1 MGMMQRALHTRQ
13 CARLRAL
20 ACALICLLFVGA
32 VSAADEAT
40 IRNPKLEATEDGYQ
54 LSADI
59 DFQLTSS
66 MQEALRKGVPLYFV
80 VEFELSKG
88 RWYWFDQNVARAS
101 RDRRVSYAPLTDQ
114 YRIAVSGVSQ
124 NVATIEDVQR
134 LLSRVRSWTVLQK
147 GRLKPGEK
155 YEAAIRFR
163 LDNAQLPK
171 PFQLDIL
178 ASKDWN
184 LSTEWVR
191 WTVVGESEAAR
202 QTKAAP

>member
-1 MGMMQRALHTRQ
+1 MMRRRTLLH
-13 CARLRAL
+13 RLVMAWF
-20 ACALICLLFVGA
+20 ASMWIVVAGTAF
-32 VSAADEAT
+32 AADEAT
-40 IRNPKLEATEDGYQ
+40 IRNPKLEATDDGYQ
-54 LSADI
+54 VSADI

-66 MQEALRKGVPLYFV
+66 MKEAVSKGVPLYFV
-80 VEFELSKG
+80 VEFEISKG
-88 RWYWFDQNVARAS
+88 RWYWFDQSLAKAS

-114 YRIAVSGVSQ
+114 YKISVSGVSQ

-184 LSTEWVR
+184 LSSDWVR
-191 WTVVGESEAAR
+191 WTVVGESEPAR
-202 QTKAAP
+202 PAKAAP

>member
-1 MGMMQRALHTRQ
+1 MTRRQTMLH
-13 CARLRAL
+13 RLVM
-20 ACALICLLFVGA
+20 VGFA
-32 VSAADEAT
+32 SVWIAFASAAFAADEVT
-40 IRNPKLEATEDGYQ
+40 IRNPKLDATDDGYQ
-54 LSADI
+54 VSADI

-66 MQEALRKGVPLYFV
+66 MKEAVSKGVPLYFV
-80 VEFELSKG
+80 VEFEISKG
-88 RWYWFDQNVARAS
+88 RWYWFDQNLAKAS

-114 YRIAVSGVSQ
+114 YKISVSGVSQ

-184 LSTEWVR
+184 LSSDWVR
-191 WTVVGESEAAR
+191 WTVVGESEPAR
-202 QTKAAP
+202 PAKVAP

>member
-1 MGMMQRALHTRQ
+1 MRPRTMLY
-13 CARLRAL
+13 RLL
-20 ACALICLLFVGA
+20 AVMFASMWIVVTSAAF
-32 VSAADEAT
+32 AADEAT
-40 IRNPKLEATEDGYQ
+40 IRNPKLEATDDGYQ
-54 LSADI
+54 VSADI

-66 MQEALRKGVPLYFV
+66 MKEAVSKGVPLYFV
-80 VEFELSKG
+80 VEFEISKG
-88 RWYWFDQNVARAS
+88 RWYWFDQSLAKAS

-114 YRIAVSGVSQ
+114 YKISVSGVSQ

-184 LSTEWVR
+184 LSSDWVR
-191 WTVVGESEAAR
+191 WTVIGESEPAR
-202 QTKAAP
+202 PAKVGP

>member
-1 MGMMQRALHTRQ
+1 MLTLANPRVAPA
-13 CARLRAL
+13 ARVWTL
-20 ACALICLLFVGA
+20 ACMGLFILFCGA
-32 VSAADEAT
+32 AFAADDAT
-40 IRNPKLEATEDGYQ
+40 IRDAKLEATDEGYQ

-59 DFQLTSS
+59 DFQLSSS
-66 MQEALRKGVPLYFV
+66 MLEAVRKGVPLYFV

-88 RWYWFDQNVARAS
+88 RWYWFDQGVVKAS

-124 NVATIEDVQR
+124 TVATIEDVQR

-155 YEAAIRFR
+155 YDAAVRFR

-184 LSTEWVR
+184 LSSDWYR
-191 WTVVGESEAAR
+191 WTVTGES
-202 QTKAAP
+202 K

>member
-1 MGMMQRALHTRQ
+1 MMPRRTMLHRVIVMF
-13 CARLRAL
+13 ASMWVVFASV
-20 ACALICLLFVGA
+20 AF
-32 VSAADEAT
+32 AADEAM
-40 IRNPKLEATEDGYQ
+40 IRNPKLEATDDGYQ

-66 MQEALRKGVPLYFV
+66 MKEAVSKGVPLYFV
-80 VEFELSKG
+80 VEFEISKG
-88 RWYWFDQNVARAS
+88 RWYWFDQSLAKAS

-114 YRIAVSGVSQ
+114 YKISVSGVSQ
-124 NVATIEDVQR
+124 NVATIDDVQR

-184 LSTEWVR
+184 LSSDWVR
-191 WTVVGESEAAR
+191 WTVVGESEPQPQPQRPA
-202 QTKAAP
+202 KAAP

>member
-1 MGMMQRALHTRQ
+1 MMRHRTMPHRLLMIAL
-13 CARLRAL
+13 AL
-20 ACALICLLFVGA
+20 ACMA
-32 VSAADEAT
+32 VAGIAFAADEAT
-40 IRNPKLEATEDGYQ
+40 IRNPKLEATDDGYQ
-54 LSADI
+54 VSADI
-59 DFQLTSS
+59 DFQLTGS
-66 MQEALRKGVPLYFV
+66 MKEAVSKGVPLYFV
-80 VEFELSKG
+80 VEFEISKG
-88 RWYWFDQNVARAS
+88 RWYWFDQNLAKAS

-114 YRIAVSGVSQ
+114 YKISVSGVSQ

-184 LSTEWVR
+184 LSSDWVR
-191 WTVVGESEAAR
+191 WTVVGESEPAR
-202 QTKAAP
+202 PAKAAP

>member
-1 MGMMQRALHTRQ
+1 MTPRYTMLH
-13 CARLRAL
+13 RLVM
-20 ACALICLLFVGA
+20 VGFA
-32 VSAADEAT
+32 SAWIVVTSVAFAADEAT
-40 IRNPKLEATEDGYQ
+40 IRNPKLDATDDGYQ
-54 LSADI
+54 VSADI

-66 MQEALRKGVPLYFV
+66 MKEAVSKGVPLYFV
-80 VEFELSKG
+80 VEFEISKG
-88 RWYWFDQNVARAS
+88 RWYWFDQSLAKAS

-114 YRIAVSGVSQ
+114 YKISVSGVSQ

-184 LSTEWVR
+184 LSSDWVR
-191 WTVVGESEAAR
+191 WTVVGESEPAR
-202 QTKAAP
+202 PAKAAP

>member
-1 MGMMQRALHTRQ
+1 VKRQHALFRWLVF
-13 CARLRAL
+13 A
-20 ACALICLLFVGA
+20 IWI
-32 VSAADEAT
+32 VSANAAFAADETA

-54 LSADI
+54 VSADI

-66 MQEALRKGVPLYFV
+66 MKEAINKGVPLYFV
-80 VEFELSKG
+80 VEFEISKG
-88 RWYWFDQNVARAS
+88 RWYWFDQNLAKAS

-114 YRIAVSGVSQ
+114 YKISVSGVSQ
-124 NVATIEDVQR
+124 NVATLDDVQR

-184 LSTEWVR
+184 LSSDWVR
-191 WTVVGESEAAR
+191 WTVVGENEVAR
-202 QTKAAP
+202 PAKAAP

>member
-1 MGMMQRALHTRQ
+1 MVMSQRALLTRLW
-13 CARLRAL
+13 AMF
-20 ACALICLLFVGA
+20 CALMYLLLLGA
-32 VSAADEAT
+32 TAAADEAT
-40 IRNPKLEATEDGYQ
+40 IRNPKLDVTEDGYQ
-54 LSADI
+54 VSADI

-66 MQEALRKGVPLYFV
+66 MQEAVRKGVPLYFV

-134 LLSRVRSWTVLQK
+134 LLSRVRSWTVMQK

-184 LSTEWVR
+184 LSSEWVR
-191 WTVVGESEAAR
+191 WTVVGENESAR

>member
-1 MGMMQRALHTRQ
+1 MVMMQRTLS
-13 CARLRAL
+13 ARLWEL
-20 ACALICLLFVGA
+20 VCALTCSLLMGA
-32 VSAADEAT
+32 VFAADEAT

-66 MQEALRKGVPLYFV
+66 MQEAVRKGVPLYFV

-88 RWYWFDQNVARAS
+88 RWYWFDQNVAKAS

-114 YRIAVSGVSQ
+114 YRIGVSGVSQ

-184 LSTEWVR
+184 LSSDWVR
-191 WTVVGESEAAR
+191 WTVVGENEAAR

>member
-1 MGMMQRALHTRQ
+1 MWVVFAS
-13 CARLRAL
+13 AA
-20 ACALICLLFVGA
+20 F
-32 VSAADEAT
+32 AADEAM
-40 IRNPKLEATEDGYQ
+40 IRNPKLEATDDGYQ

-66 MQEALRKGVPLYFV
+66 MKEAVSKGVPLYFV
-80 VEFELSKG
+80 VEFEISKG
-88 RWYWFDQNVARAS
+88 RWYWFDQSVAKAA

-114 YRIAVSGVSQ
+114 YKISVSGVSQ

-147 GRLKPGEK
+147 GRLKAGEK

-184 LSTEWVR
+184 LSSDWVR
-191 WTVVGESEAAR
+191 WTVVGESEPQPQRPA
-202 QTKAAP
+202 KAVP

>member
-1 MGMMQRALHTRQ
+1 MTRRQTMLH
-13 CARLRAL
+13 RLVM
-20 ACALICLLFVGA
+20 VGFASVWIA
-32 VSAADEAT
+32 VASAAFAADEVT
-40 IRNPKLEATEDGYQ
+40 IRNPKLDATDDGYQ
-54 LSADI
+54 VSADI

-66 MQEALRKGVPLYFV
+66 MKEAVSKGVPLYFV
-80 VEFELSKG
+80 VEFEISKG
-88 RWYWFDQNVARAS
+88 RWYWFDQNLAKAS

-114 YRIAVSGVSQ
+114 YKISVSGVSQ

-184 LSTEWVR
+184 LSSDWVR
-191 WTVVGESEAAR
+191 WTVVGESEPAR
-202 QTKAAP
+202 PAKGAP

>member
-1 MGMMQRALHTRQ
+1 MLTLANPRV
-13 CARLRAL
+13 ARSARWWTL
-20 ACALICLLFVGA
+20 ACMGLFILFCGVA
-32 VSAADEAT
+32 FAADDAT
-40 IRNPKLEATEDGYQ
+40 IRDAKLEATDDGYQ

-59 DFQLTSS
+59 DFQLSSS
-66 MQEALRKGVPLYFV
+66 MLEAVRKGVPLYFV

-88 RWYWFDQNVARAS
+88 RWYWFDQGVVKAS

-124 NVATIEDVQR
+124 TVATIEDVQR

-155 YEAAIRFR
+155 YDAAVRFR

-184 LSTEWVR
+184 LSSDWYR
-191 WTVVGESEAAR
+191 WTVTGES
-202 QTKAAP
+202 K

>member
-1 MGMMQRALHTRQ
+1 MF
-13 CARLRAL
+13 
-20 ACALICLLFVGA
+20 CALMYLLLVGA
-32 VSAADEAT
+32 TAAADEAT
-40 IRNPKLEATEDGYQ
+40 IRNPKLDVTEDGYQ
-54 LSADI
+54 VSADI

-66 MQEALRKGVPLYFV
+66 MQEAVRKGVPLYFV

-134 LLSRVRSWTVLQK
+134 LLSRVRSWTVMQK

-184 LSTEWVR
+184 LSSEWVR
-191 WTVVGESEAAR
+191 WTVVGENESAR

>member
-1 MGMMQRALHTRQ
+1 MVMMQRTLS
-13 CARLRAL
+13 ARLQAL
-20 ACALICLLFVGA
+20 VCALTCLLLMGA
-32 VSAADEAT
+32 VFAADEAT

-66 MQEALRKGVPLYFV
+66 MQEAIRKGVPLYFV

-114 YRIAVSGVSQ
+114 YRIGVSGVSQ

>member
-1 MGMMQRALHTRQ
+1 MVMWQRALPT
-13 CARLRAL
+13 RLRVL
-20 ACALICLLFVGA
+20 ACALVWSLLAGA
-32 VSAADEAT
+32 AADDAT

-66 MQEALRKGVPLYFV
+66 MQEAVRKGVPLYFV
-80 VEFELSKG
+80 VEFEISKG
-88 RWYWFDQNVARAS
+88 RWYWFDQGVAKAS

-114 YRIAVSGVSQ
+114 YRIGVSGVSQ

-184 LSTEWVR
+184 LSSDWVR

>member
-1 MGMMQRALHTRQ
+1 MMQRTLSAL
-13 CARLRAL
+13 LRAL
-20 ACALICLLFVGA
+20 ACALTYLLLVGA
-32 VSAADEAT
+32 VFATEEAT

-66 MQEALRKGVPLYFV
+66 MQEAVRKGVPLYFV

-184 LSTEWVR
+184 LSSDWVR
-191 WTVVGESEAAR
+191 WTVVGESEVAR
-202 QTKAAP
+202 QTKVAP

>member
-1 MGMMQRALHTRQ
+1 MTRRHTMHH
-13 CARLRAL
+13 RLVMVWFASMWIVV
-20 ACALICLLFVGA
+20 ASAAF
-32 VSAADEAT
+32 AADEAT
-40 IRNPKLEATEDGYQ
+40 IRNPKLEATDDGYQ
-54 LSADI
+54 VSADI

-66 MQEALRKGVPLYFV
+66 MKEAVSKGVPLYFV
-80 VEFELSKG
+80 VEFEISKG
-88 RWYWFDQNVARAS
+88 RWYWFDQSLAKAS

-114 YRIAVSGVSQ
+114 YKINVSGVSQ

-184 LSTEWVR
+184 LSSDWVR
-191 WTVVGESEAAR
+191 WTVIGESEPAR
-202 QTKAAP
+202 PAKAAP

>member
-1 MGMMQRALHTRQ
+1 MG
-13 CARLRAL
+13 
-20 ACALICLLFVGA
+20 LFILFCGA
-32 VSAADEAT
+32 AFAADDAT
-40 IRNPKLEATEDGYQ
+40 IRDAKLEATDDGYQ

-59 DFQLTSS
+59 DFQLSSS
-66 MQEALRKGVPLYFV
+66 MLEAVRKGVPLYFV

-88 RWYWFDQNVARAS
+88 RWYWFDQGVVKAS

-124 NVATIEDVQR
+124 TVATIEDVQR

-155 YEAAIRFR
+155 YDAAVRFR

-184 LSTEWVR
+184 LSSDWYR
-191 WTVVGESEAAR
+191 WTVTGEN
-202 QTKAAP
+202 K

>member
-1 MGMMQRALHTRQ
+1 MLEHRRTGYAKLLMWW
-13 CARLRAL
+13 RAL
-20 ACALICLLFVGA
+20 ACVLALLHPASRVF
-32 VSAADEAT
+32 AADEAT
-40 IRNPKLEATEDGYQ
+40 IRNAKLEATDDGYQ

-66 MQEALRKGVPLYFV
+66 MLEAVRKGVPLYFV
-80 VEFELSKG
+80 VEFELSKA
-88 RWYWFDQNVARAS
+88 RWYWFDQGVVKAS

-134 LLSRVRSWTVLQK
+134 LLSRVRSWTVLPK

-184 LSTEWVR
+184 LSSDWVR
-191 WTVVGESEAAR
+191 WTVVGDG
-202 QTKAAP
+202 K

>member
-1 MGMMQRALHTRQ
+1 MRRRRTSLHRF
-13 CARLRAL
+13 AVMFASMWIVL
-20 ACALICLLFVGA
+20 ACVAF
-32 VSAADEAT
+32 AADEAV
-40 IRNPKLEATEDGYQ
+40 IRNPKLEATDDGYQ

-66 MQEALRKGVPLYFV
+66 MKEAVSKGVPLYFV
-80 VEFELSKG
+80 VEFEISKG
-88 RWYWFDQNVARAS
+88 RWYWFDQSLAKAS

-114 YRIAVSGVSQ
+114 YKISVSGVSQ

-184 LSTEWVR
+184 LSSDWVR
-191 WTVVGESEAAR
+191 WTVIGESEPAR
-202 QTKAAP
+202 PAKAAP

>member
-1 MGMMQRALHTRQ
+1 MGMMQRALS
-13 CARLRAL
+13 ARIRAL
-20 ACALICLLFVGA
+20 ACALICLLLVGT

-66 MQEALRKGVPLYFV
+66 MQEAVRKGVPLYFV

>member
-1 MGMMQRALHTRQ
+1 MTRRHIMLH
-13 CARLRAL
+13 RLVMVWFAS
-20 ACALICLLFVGA
+20 AWIV
-32 VSAADEAT
+32 VTSAAFAAEEAT
-40 IRNPKLEATEDGYQ
+40 IRNPKLEATDDGYQ
-54 LSADI
+54 VSADI

-66 MQEALRKGVPLYFV
+66 MKEAVSKGVPLYFV
-80 VEFELSKG
+80 VEFEISKG
-88 RWYWFDQNVARAS
+88 RWYWFDQSLAKAS

-114 YRIAVSGVSQ
+114 YKISVSGVSQ

-184 LSTEWVR
+184 LSSDWVR
-191 WTVVGESEAAR
+191 WTVVGESEPAR
-202 QTKAAP
+202 PAKAAP

>member
-1 MGMMQRALHTRQ
+1 MMPLRTMLHRVVVMF
-13 CARLRAL
+13 ASMWVVFAS
-20 ACALICLLFVGA
+20 AAF
-32 VSAADEAT
+32 AADEAM
-40 IRNPKLEATEDGYQ
+40 IRNPKLEATDDGYQ

-66 MQEALRKGVPLYFV
+66 MKEAVSKGVPLYFV
-80 VEFELSKG
+80 VEFEISKG
-88 RWYWFDQNVARAS
+88 RWYWFDQSVAKAA

-114 YRIAVSGVSQ
+114 YKISVSGVSQ
-124 NVATIEDVQR
+124 NVATIDDVQR

-184 LSTEWVR
+184 LSSDWVR
-191 WTVVGESEAAR
+191 WTVVGESESQPQRPA
-202 QTKAAP
+202 KAAP

>member
-1 MGMMQRALHTRQ
+1 MTRRHTMLH
-13 CARLRAL
+13 RLML
-20 ACALICLLFVGA
+20 VGFTSVWITVA
-32 VSAADEAT
+32 SAAFAADEVT
-40 IRNPKLEATEDGYQ
+40 IRNPKLDATDDGYQ
-54 LSADI
+54 VSADI

-66 MQEALRKGVPLYFV
+66 MKEAVSKGVPLYFV
-80 VEFELSKG
+80 VEFEISKG
-88 RWYWFDQNVARAS
+88 RWYWFDQNLAKAS

-114 YRIAVSGVSQ
+114 YKISVSGVSQ

-184 LSTEWVR
+184 LSSDWVR
-191 WTVVGESEAAR
+191 WTVVGESEPAR
-202 QTKAAP
+202 PAKVAP

>member
-1 MGMMQRALHTRQ
+1 MMQR
-13 CARLRAL
+13 CAMFHRLATIGFASVWML
-20 ACALICLLFVGA
+20 VAGA
-32 VSAADEAT
+32 AFAADEVT
-40 IRNPKLEATEDGYQ
+40 IRNPKLDATDDGYQ
-54 LSADI
+54 VSADI

-66 MQEALRKGVPLYFV
+66 MKEAVSKGVPLYFV
-80 VEFELSKG
+80 VEFEISKA
-88 RWYWFDQNVARAS
+88 RWYWFDQNLAKAS

-114 YRIAVSGVSQ
+114 YKISVSGVSQ

-184 LSTEWVR
+184 LSSDWAR
-191 WTVVGESEAAR
+191 WTVVGESEPAR
-202 QTKAAP
+202 PTKAAP